1 MSEENTA
8 QPEEPTPISD
18 IDVSLPDILIP
29 PPAVEEKI
37 DEIKDEVD
45 VSFNFAFI
53 GAGQGGSRIAE
64 TFHTLGYRKIAA
76 LNTAEQDLN
85 TIKLKNKL
93 LIGDGGAGK
102 DRGYADSIFKER
114 REDVIDFMRYSF
126 GEQIDR
132 IFVCA
137 GAGGGTGSGIVS
149 SLTEAA
155 KELQETVNAKSKQVG
170 VILALPKKSEGA
182 KVAANAKET
191 LNDVWKLVESGVV
204 SPLIILDNEKIGKL
218 YPDLVVSNFWNTAN
232 MSIAGLFHLFNLTT
246 AKDSSYTSFDSNDY
260 KTILD
265 SGLMVFGASPVQNWQ
280 DPVSISRAIREN
292 LQNNLLSGDIDLS
305 TGDCAAAVVIGSKE
319 QLDNVPQ
326 SSVDQAV
333 AQLNRVLKPGS
344 VVHSGI
350 YTGDRDT
357 LTIFTAV
364 GGLGKPTAML
374 ENLG

>member
-182 KVAANAKET
+182 KVAANARET
-191 LNDVWKLVESGVV
+191 LNDVWKLVDSGVV